1 MSNNVG
7 LNLITPDSP
16 LTQFLNPQGMYNLN
30 NWINYS
36 TTSPN
41 TYTSALGTAANAM
54 AAAQRKQQDQEDQG
68 FWQQFLSGIK
78 QNITEKPIETIGGAL
93 GGLGNIWLALENRRR
108 YKEALGIDKEKY
120 ELQKQIAL
128 NNEQRNQEQWN
139 MLKQQRASASL

>member
-1 MSNNVG
+1 MFNNVG
-7 LNLITPDSP
+7 LNPTIPDSP
-16 LTQFLNPQGMYNLN
+16 LTQFLNPQGMYKLN

-54 AAAQRKQQDQEDQG
+54 ATAQPKQQDQG
-68 FWQQFLSGIK
+68 FWEQFLSGIK

-108 YKEALGIDKEKY
+108 YKEAL
-120 ELQKQIAL
+120 
-128 NNEQRNQEQWN
+128 
-139 MLKQQRASASL
+139 

>member
-1 MSNNVG
+1 MFNNIG
-7 LNLITPDSP
+7 LNPTTPDSP
-16 LTQFLNPQGMYNLN
+16 LTQFLNPQGMYKLN

-41 TYTSALGTAANAM
+41 TYTSALGTAANTM
-54 AAAQRKQQDQEDQG
+54 ATAQSKQQDQG
-68 FWQQFLSGIK
+68 FWQQFLSGIQ

>member
-1 MSNNVG
+1 MFNNVG
-7 LNLITPDSP
+7 LNPTTPDSP
-16 LTQFLNPQGMYNLN
+16 LTQFLNPQGMYKLN

-54 AAAQRKQQDQEDQG
+54 TTAQLKQQDQG
-68 FWQQFLSGIK
+68 FWQQFLSGIQ

>member
-1 MSNNVG
+1 MFNNIG
-7 LNLITPDSP
+7 LNPTTPDSP
-16 LTQFLNPQGMYNLN
+16 LTQFLNPQGMYKLN

-54 AAAQRKQQDQEDQG
+54 ATAQPKQQDQG
-68 FWQQFLSGIK
+68 FWQQFLSGIQ
-78 QNITEKPIETIGGAL
+78 QNITEKPIETIGGTL